1 MIRVAFLCDTLEVG
15 GQERGCLD
23 VLRRLDRRRFS
34 PSLFAFRPGGLL
46 SEAEAL
52 GVPVTIG
59 HDKPGTDP
67 SWTDEDEARRRSYD
81 AELERRLRRERTDV
95 CLVYAW
101 ASGVAAATAAGVPA
115 IVERVD
121 GLSHTSRVRDKSAC
135 QRILCESKMIR
146 TIILAQ
152 RELFGCHPRQVVVV
166 PNGID
171 LDRFDPRRYDS
182 AACRQALEIG
192 SDEFVIGTV
201 ARLAPEKN
209 LVHLIRAA
217 HRLIDRCRRDGRT
230 QRIRVVIAGPDRGAR
245 AELETEAARLGVTD
259 HVRFLGLRVDV
270 PEVLRALDVFVSTSL
285 YEGSPFA
292 LLEAMAMGLPVVA
305 TPVGGVPEM
314 IAGNGY
320 LVGVL
325 HPEQTCRALV
335 ELIESPELRAR
346 LGRRSRASA
355 LGHDLDRMVRRY
367 ESVLIDALEEA
378 RSRPK

>member
-23 VLRRLDRRRFS
+23 VLRRLDRQRFS

-52 GVPVTIG
+52 GVPMTIG

-81 AELERRLRRERTDV
+81 AELGSRLRRERTDV

-101 ASGVAAATAAGVPA
+101 AGGVAAAKAAGVPA

-121 GLSHTSRVRDKSAC
+121 GLSHTSRIRDKSAC

-146 TIILAQ
+146 TVILAQ
-152 RELFGCHPRQVVVV
+152 RELFGCHPKQVVVV

-217 HRLIDRCRRDGRT
+217 HRLIERCRRV
-230 QRIRVVIAGPDRGAR
+230 RIRVVIAGPDRGAR
-245 AELETEAARLGVTD
+245 AELEAEATRLGIAD

-314 IAGNGY
+314 ITGNGY

-325 HPEQTCRALV
+325 HPEQTCRALT
-335 ELIESPELRAR
+335 ELLESPELRAR
-346 LGRRSRASA
+346 LGRRSRANA
-355 LGHDLDRMVRRY
+355 RRHDLDRMVRRY
-367 ESVLIDALEEA
+367 ETVLVDALAEA
-378 RSRPK
+378 RARPS